1 MSPERRT
8 LRVFAV
14 IAVVVSTI
22 TVSSALAG
30 IYLLVERPN
39 YRRLGS
45 LREAKLVRAYL
56 FNAGLRRLAKTLE
69 VQDPRAD
76 LFATLWDTDTGVLLS
91 RHMFRSVIM
100 DGAPKYMY
108 KPFLKK
114 LGFRTRASGLH
125 WNMETED
132 TPAIRAALAELDT
145 PFIVTASYDE
155 LGFRNGDPNPASGC
169 AARALFLGDSF
180 TDGLWVGDAD
190 TFVSLYGRLVRERSG
205 VMLCPVNAGVNG
217 YGPFEEAFVLEH
229 YFEQAGRPAFVFV
242 MFFANDVDA
251 DYDGVIKGTIADR
264 DRRWRDSL
272 AQIARIKRFASSHGA
287 TLVLAAIP
295 PAEQVFARSS
305 QENYQNVLRAFSER
319 EGIRFVNLI
328 DRLETT
334 DPHSLYWDWDPHFTP
349 LGHRVVADVL
359 YEETAQLIS
368 PASGRHVVPVRSA
381 GRP

>member
-1 MSPERRT
+1 MSSQRRT
-8 LRVFAV
+8 PRIFVI

-22 TVSSALAG
+22 AASTALAG

-56 FNAGLRRLAKTLE
+56 FNPGLRRLARTLE
-69 VQDPRAD
+69 AQEPRAD
-76 LFATLWDTDTGVLLS
+76 LFATLWDIDTGVLLS

-114 LGFRTRASGLH
+114 LGFRTRAGGLR

-132 TPAIRAALAELDT
+132 TPAIRAALADLDT
-145 PFIVTASYDE
+145 PFVATASYDE
-155 LGFRNGDPNPASGC
+155 LGFRNGDPHPASGC
-169 AARALFLGDSF
+169 AVRALFLGDSF

-190 TFVSLYGRLVRERSG
+190 TFVNLYGRLVRERSG

-217 YGPFEEAFVLEH
+217 YGPFEEAYVLEH

-242 MFFANDVDA
+242 MFFANDVDV
-251 DYDGVIKGTIADR
+251 DYDGVINGTIRDG
-264 DRRWRDSL
+264 DRRWHDSL
-272 AQIARIKRFASSHGA
+272 GQIARMKRFVSGHGG

-295 PAEQVFARSS
+295 PAEQVLARRS
-305 QENYQNVLRAFSER
+305 QEHYQDILRVFAER
-319 EGIRFVNLI
+319 EGIQFVNLI
-328 DRLETT
+328 DRLSS
-334 DPHSLYWDWDPHFTP
+334 PGAANFFWNWDPHFTP
-349 LGHRVVADVL
+349 LGHRVVAETL
-359 YEETAQLIS
+359 YDETERLFK
-368 PASGRHVVPVRSA
+368 
-381 GRP
+381 